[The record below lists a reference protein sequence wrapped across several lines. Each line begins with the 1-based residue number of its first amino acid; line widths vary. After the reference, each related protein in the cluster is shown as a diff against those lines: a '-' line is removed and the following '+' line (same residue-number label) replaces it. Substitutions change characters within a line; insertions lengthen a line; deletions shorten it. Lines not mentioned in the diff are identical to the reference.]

1 MDEEGL
7 AMRIG
12 VALLLD
18 ESPFVSSRSIAR
30 VIRQD
35 FSKINSS
42 TTDGLYKKSWKKTWT
57 EALRTPKCRSKHVHV
72 SCRFNNGLE
81 SAQRIRIIG
90 RIVKELLERG
100 WH

>member
-1 MDEEGL
+1 
-7 AMRIG
+7 MRIG

-42 TTDGLYKKSWKKTWT
+42 TTDGL
-57 EALRTPKCRSKHVHV
+57 
-72 SCRFNNGLE
+72 
-81 SAQRIRIIG
+81 
-90 RIVKELLERG
+90 
-100 WH
+100 